1 MDLNLG
7 GKWGSGCGRG
17 ALALALLPTARSP
30 RGILLQAEAPSHVHH
45 VMWVLGSPVAQG
57 DLGEERKQ
65 SHSQGRRLLSCS
77 PTETVL
83 GLLDSRDPTAPPGVS
98 ILRASSETPR
108 KGDGA

>member
-17 ALALALLPTARSP
+17 ALALALLPTAHSP

-65 SHSQGRRLLSCS
+65 SHSQGWRLLSCF
-77 PTETVL
+77 PN
-83 GLLDSRDPTAPPGVS
+83 RDAAWPPGFQGPHCPTRS
-98 ILRASSETPR
+98 QHS
-108 KGDGA
+108 